1 MKFFSF
7 TTVIVALLVS
17 TSACQS
23 NQPTQQPSETQ
34 SGAHKVIVQEVLQT
48 SNYTYLR
55 VKEGDSEQWLAV
67 SKMEIPVGGTYYYEN
82 GLPMTDF
89 ESKELKRT
97 FKKVLFLD
105 NISSTPVIAKK
116 ESSPPSPNDNTSP
129 NSSMPMSDSKTIST
143 NDGTSGVHK
152 VTVKEILQTPSYTYL
167 RVKED
172 NSEQWLA
179 VSKMQ
184 ASVGET
190 YYYENPLPMTNFVSK
205 ELKRTFKIVLFLS
218 NISSTPDMVEEPLS
232 DSPHQAS
239 ASSSGSNSNTTNAKQ
254 DVKITPAKGG
264 ITIAT
269 LFKDKQFYSGKTV
282 RIKGKVTKYL
292 AGIMNK
298 NWIHLQDGTD
308 NSGKF
313 DLIATTNAEVKVGD
327 LIILEGAITLNKDFG
342 SGYFYEVIMEDAKI
356 IK

>member
-89 ESKELKRT
+89 E
-97 FKKVLFLD
+97 
-105 NISSTPVIAKK
+105 
-116 ESSPPSPNDNTSP
+116 
-129 NSSMPMSDSKTIST
+129 
-143 NDGTSGVHK
+143 
-152 VTVKEILQTPSYTYL
+152 
-167 RVKED
+167 
-172 NSEQWLA
+172 
-179 VSKMQ
+179 
-184 ASVGET
+184 
-190 YYYENPLPMTNFVSK
+190 SK